1 MAYRTIAQ
9 LSPGRIIL
17 LSLFVTMVLGTGALA
32 LPFSRLTPI
41 PLIDLFFTA
50 ASATCVTGL
59 FTVPLDQFT
68 TIGHFIIMLLVQIGG
83 LGLITMMLFFLSLF
97 IELGLSTQIMA
108 GKILEL
114 ESWKNIRK
122 VILFIIVVTLTAEIL
137 GMFCILPFVLPYY
150 SLTDAL
156 FLSLFHA
163 VSSFCSA
170 GINIFDIHTPYL
182 LNANNILLI
191 ITTIL
196 MFVGG
201 LGFITWY
208 ELMEYLYGRFTHKR
222 FRFSLHSKI
231 ILYGSIVTVIA
242 TGSLF
247 WILEHANV
255 LAPFSMSQ
263 TLITT
268 IFHAVSF
275 RSTGFLLFDLKQLQL
290 ATIMV
295 IMAVSFIGSA
305 PGSTGSGIKITTFT
319 IFLATITAAISGKTA
334 VQLRGRRIALDQVLK
349 AVAIISLSLFWVL
362 LITFCL
368 LITEPR
374 WFFIDL
380 LFEAMT
386 AFSNLGITT
395 GVTPTLSLVGKL
407 CIVASMIVGR
417 IGSFTLIL
425 ALKLRS
431 KKEVTEISY
440 PEERV
445 MIG

>member
-9 LSPGRIIL
+9 FSPGRIIL
-17 LSLFVTMVLGTGALA
+17 LSIFVTIVLGTAALA
-32 LPFSRLTPI
+32 LPFARLAPI

-50 ASATCVTGL
+50 TSATCVTGL

-68 TIGHFIIMLLVQIGG
+68 LLGQAVILLLMQIGG
-83 LGLITMMLFFLSLF
+83 LGLITLMLFFISLF
-97 IELGLSTQIMA
+97 IDLGLSTQIMA

-122 VILFIIVVTLTAEIL
+122 LILFIIVITLTAEIVGAL
-137 GMFCILPFVLPYY
+137 CILPFVLPHYP
-150 SLTDAL
+150 LPQAL
-156 FLSLFHA
+156 FFSLFHA

-170 GINIFDIHTPYL
+170 GINIFNIHTPHL
-182 LNANNILLI
+182 LNNNNILLI

-196 MFVGG
+196 MFIGG

-208 ELMEYLYGRFTHKR
+208 ELMDYLYGRMTNKR

-231 ILYGSIVTVIA
+231 ILYGSIVTIIA
-242 TGSLF
+242 TASLF

-255 LAPFSMSQ
+255 LAPYSIEQ
-263 TLITT
+263 TIITT

-275 RSTGFLLFDLKQLQL
+275 RSAGFLLFDLKQLQL

-319 IFLATITAAISGKTA
+319 IFLATITAAISGKTNIN
-334 VQLRGRRIALDQVLK
+334 LRGRRIALDQVLK
-349 AVAIISLSLFWVL
+349 AIAITSLSLFWVL

-368 LITEPR
+368 LITETT

-380 LFEAMT
+380 LFEAMG
-386 AFSNLGITT
+386 AFTNLGIST

-407 CIVASMIVGR
+407 CIIASMIVGR

-425 ALKLRS
+425 ALKLRT
-431 KKEVTEISY
+431 KKEITEISY